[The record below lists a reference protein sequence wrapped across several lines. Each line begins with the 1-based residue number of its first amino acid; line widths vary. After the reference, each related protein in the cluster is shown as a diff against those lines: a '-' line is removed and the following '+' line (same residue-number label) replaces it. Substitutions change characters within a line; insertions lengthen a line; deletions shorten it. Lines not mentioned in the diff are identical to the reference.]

1 MKQGTATSESV
12 RVSICARCAKIIT
25 GQPSDR
31 KSDGM
36 YTYLHSTI
44 FISPFS
50 PVSLQK
56 LMQLQSWRGSMA
68 KWSGHWSCN
77 PMISSVYRKLDWAVV
92 VGSSEFSFLSTC
104 KYLKIANQLGLS
116 WNSFTYENI
125 FLKISCHT
133 DRATVKECDGQNPI
147 VTPNS
152 ASYNHLGPFHKT
164 GTPPGWP
171 CWAKFGGGITQ
182 EITSFFG
189 LYFFRFSRERLW
201 GKVSHW
207 TAYSLRLTS
216 ELSLF
221 SCFSAGSVYSASEG
235 KGKNCYQKE
244 NLKDCY

>member
-1 MKQGTATSESV
+1 MCRAVGGGRERLCAGGWVGWVVFFYSV
-12 RVSICARCAKIIT
+12 VFHWEAITKSCALAHVKSSLFCCCRIIT

-182 EITSFFG
+182 EITSFLG
-189 LYFFRFSRERLW
+189 CIFFASR
-201 GKVSHW
+201 VSV
-207 TAYSLRLTS
+207 
-216 ELSLF
+216 F
-221 SCFSAGSVYSASEG
+221 EG
-235 KGKNCYQKE
+235 KYHIGLLIACA
-244 NLKDCY
+244 